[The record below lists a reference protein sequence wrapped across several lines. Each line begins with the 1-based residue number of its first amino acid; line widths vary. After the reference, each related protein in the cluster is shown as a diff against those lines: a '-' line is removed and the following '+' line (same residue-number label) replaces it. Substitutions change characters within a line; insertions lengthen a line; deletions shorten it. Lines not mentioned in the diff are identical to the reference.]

1 MEDSKVRN
9 FNERTLGLHGIL
21 VGLVR
26 NLRDFNRGHI
36 FIAIGGSLLLHF

>member
-9 FNERTLGLHGIL
+9 INERTLGLHGIL

-26 NLRDFNRGHI
+26 NLRDFNRGYILIAKRNSILPHI
-36 FIAIGGSLLLHF
+36 